1 MFKIRRIKFYNLLT
15 LYFYLAIRYKIFVL
29 ELGRSVFKELTKHDV
44 YCNHYVLLLDTIVIG
59 TFRLHYVDNVVEL
72 GRVALLSD
80 YRNKGY
86 ASLAISFLINQIK
99 EEGKTNFIRLFTKN
113 ENIDFYKKFD
123 FSESGIRFFGDDPYP
138 YMTMIL
144 DLK

>member
-80 YRNKGY
+80 YRNKRWDT
-86 ASLAISFLINQIK
+86 AITNAKWLMIENK
-99 EEGKTNFIRLFTKN
+99 EL
-113 ENIDFYKKFD
+113 KKYY
-123 FSESGIRFFGDDPYP
+123 EA
-138 YMTMIL
+138 MIERIEE
-144 DLK
+144 LKKSPPEANWDGVFRATSK